1 LDVITELDGEEIMN
15 MIDLRKI
22 LYQEKE
28 IGDDVKVTY
37 YRDGEKKETTVKL
50 GVQE

>member
-1 LDVITELDGEEIMN
+1 MN

-28 IGDDVKVTY
+28 VGDEIQVTY
-37 YRDGEKKETTVKL
+37 YREGKKIETTL
-50 GVQE
+50 TLDVQR